1 MMAAQNTNDNIL
13 NSWIANG
20 NSYGDLSNFTPYT
33 PNWHSSDFAAIF
45 GSSNVGLS
53 DLVNY
58 QDTLQNATS
67 NILNNIVNQDGYTTS
82 INVNSILDT
91 IESNVSHINDIL
103 EALYTDNSNYY
114 ASVLDKA
121 KDIEKA
127 IVANQTIHIDADF
140 PNAKD
145 VHHIIEAIE
154 GLANAAA
161 QRANSKGY

>member
-1 MMAAQNTNDNIL
+1 MVFNTWTSRN
-13 NSWIANG
+13 
-20 NSYGDLSNFTPYT
+20 NSYGDLSNFTPYS

-45 GSSNVGLS
+45 GSSNVSLA
-53 DLVNY
+53 DLAAY
-58 QDTLQNATS
+58 QHARQGAIEAATAANNA
-67 NILNNIVNQDGYTTS
+67 IVNQGGYTP

-91 IESNVSHINDIL
+91 IQSNVSHINDIL
-103 EALYTDNSNYY
+103 EALHTDNSNYY
-114 ASVLDKA
+114 ANVLNKA

-127 IVANQTIHIDADF
+127 IVTNQTVHIDADF